1 MPVMP
6 IRIDDLPFPFGP
18 VIAQAS
24 PSATVNVASWTA
36 ITFP

>member
-1 MPVMP
+1 MPVTP

-24 PSATVNVASWTA
+24 PSVTVKVASCTA
-36 ITFP
+36 TTFP